1 MDVVPPVGW
10 KNHFTEEEYL
20 AQLQWYDRLIREDD
34 YVIGAT
40 IFALEIPGW
49 WSFDIAPIVDELA
62 DYVAS
67 EAPAP

>member
-1 MDVVPPVGW
+1 MRPSRSEGGG
-10 KNHFTEEEYL
+10 ES
-20 AQLQWYDRLIREDD
+20 LIREDD